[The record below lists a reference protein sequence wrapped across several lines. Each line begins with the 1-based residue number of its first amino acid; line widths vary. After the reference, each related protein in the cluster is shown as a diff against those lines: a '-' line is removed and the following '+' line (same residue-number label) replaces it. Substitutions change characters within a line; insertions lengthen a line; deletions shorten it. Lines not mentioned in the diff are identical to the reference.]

1 MATQIFTSTGSVS
14 ISSLINDIRQERL
27 ILQPEFQRNLVWNDK
42 HKESFIDTILKGY
55 PFPEIY
61 IAQSGVNLETLT
73 TQQVVVDGQQRLSTI
88 MKYVSDELICKSI
101 PKFQDLQE
109 QDKIDFLGYGVSVI
123 KLGNASSETIKE
135 VFRRINQTKYSLNPI
150 EIQNAFYDGEFIT
163 TAKEILDHFDVNA
176 LPVFSE
182 TDITRMVDLNFILL
196 LMATYEEGGY
206 FGGNNQTENY
216 IINYND
222 EYDNKDAIKEKFCR
236 VLQSIVDLNLPD
248 DSMWFRKSN
257 FFTLFNEI
265 VRLDTIPD
273 NLRDRLITFENNVMQ
288 NKRNEDS
295 NYGKYYSVMYTGT
308 NSRTARIERGQL
320 FRRGV
325 INGED
330 LDQQNEAL

>member
-265 VRLDTIPD
+265 VRLDTIPE

-330 LDQQNEAL
+330 LNQ

>member
-1 MATQIFTSTGSVS
+1 MASQIFTSTGSVN

-61 IAQSGVNLETLT
+61 IAQSGVDLETLQ

-88 MKYVSDELICKSI
+88 MKYVSNDLPCKTI
-101 PKFQDLQE
+101 PRFQDLGE

-123 KLGNASSETIKE
+123 NLGNASSDTIKE

-222 EYDNKDAIKEKFCR
+222 EYDNKDAIKEKFCV

-273 NLRDRLITFENNVMQ
+273 NFRDSLISFENHVMQ
-288 NKRNEDS
+288 NKGNENS

-325 INGED
+325 INGEN
-330 LDQQNEAL
+330 LDQ

>member
-1 MATQIFTSTGSVS
+1 MAKQIFTSTGSVN

-27 ILQPEFQRNLVWNDK
+27 ILQPEFQRNLVWNEK

-61 IAQSGVNLETLT
+61 IAQSGVDLDKLQ

-88 MKYVSDELICKSI
+88 MAYISNKLICKTI
-101 PKFQDLQE
+101 PSFQDLNN
-109 QDKIDFLGYGVSVI
+109 QDKTDFLGYGVSVI
-123 KLGNASSETIKE
+123 NLGNASSETIKE
-135 VFRRINQTKYSLNPI
+135 VFRRINQTKYCLNPI

-163 TAKEILDHFDVNA
+163 TAKEILDHFNVEA

-206 FGGNNQTENY
+206 YGGNKQTEHY
-216 IINYND
+216 IIENND
-222 EYDNKDAIKEKFCR
+222 EYAKKEIVKERFCSI
-236 VLQSIVDLNLPD
+236 LQFIVDLKLPV

-265 VRLDTIPD
+265 VRLDNIPD
-273 NLRDRLITFENNVMQ
+273 HFKQNLINFEFHVMQ
-288 NKRNEDS
+288 NKRNENS

-308 NSRTARIERGQL
+308 NSRTARIERGRL
-320 FRRGV
+320 FKEGV
-325 INGED
+325 INGNN
-330 LDQQNEAL
+330 LD

>member
-123 KLGNASSETIKE
+123 NLGNASSETIKE

-196 LMATYEEGGY
+196 LMTTYEEGGY

-265 VRLDTIPD
+265 VRLDTIPE

>member
-1 MATQIFTSTGSVS
+1 MAKQIFTSSGSVS

-61 IAQSGVNLETLT
+61 IAQSGVDFETLQ

-88 MKYVSDELICKSI
+88 IKYVSNELTYKTI
-101 PKFQDLQE
+101 PRFQDLSE

-123 KLGNASSETIKE
+123 NLGNATSETIKE

-150 EIQNAFYDGEFIT
+150 EIQNAFYDGESIT
-163 TAKEILDHFDVNA
+163 TAKEILDNFDVDA

-182 TDITRMVDLNFILL
+182 TDITRMVDLNYILL

-206 FGGNNQTENY
+206 FGGNKQTEDY
-216 IINYND
+216 IIKYND
-222 EYDNKDAIKEKFCR
+222 NYPNKDSIKQKFCQT
-236 VLQSIVDLNLPD
+236 LQLIVDLQLPS

-257 FFTLFNEI
+257 FFTLFCEI
-265 VRLDTIPD
+265 VKQEAVPD
-273 NLRDRLITFENNVMQ
+273 NFRERLINFDDCVMQ
-288 NKRNEDS
+288 NKGHEES
-295 NYGKYYSVMYTGT
+295 EYGQYYSAMYTGT
-308 NSRTARIERGQL
+308 NNRGPRIVRGQL
-320 FRRGV
+320 FRKG
-325 INGED
+325 IIEGEV
-330 LDQQNEAL
+330 LV

>member
-123 KLGNASSETIKE
+123 NLGNASSETIKE

-330 LDQQNEAL
+330 LNQ

>member
-1 MATQIFTSTGSVS
+1 MATQIFTSTGSVN

-61 IAQSGVNLETLT
+61 IAQSGVDLETLQ

-88 MKYVSDELICKSI
+88 MKYVSNDLPCKTI
-101 PKFQDLQE
+101 PRFQDLGE

-123 KLGNASSETIKE
+123 NLGNASSDTIKE

-222 EYDNKDAIKEKFCR
+222 EYDNKDAIKEKFCV

-273 NLRDRLITFENNVMQ
+273 NFRDSLISFENHVMQ
-288 NKRNEDS
+288 NKGNENS

>member
-330 LDQQNEAL
+330 LNQ

>member
-1 MATQIFTSTGSVS
+1 MARQIFTSSGSVN
-14 ISSLINDIRQERL
+14 ISALINEIRQERL
-27 ILQPEFQRNLVWNDK
+27 VLQPEFQRNLVWNDK

-61 IAQSGVNLETLT
+61 IAQSGVDLETLQ

-88 MKYVSDELICKSI
+88 MKYVSDELILKTI
-101 PKFQDLQE
+101 PKFQDLNE

-123 KLGNASSETIKE
+123 NLGNASSETIRE
-135 VFRRINQTKYSLNPI
+135 VFHRINQTKYSLNPI
-150 EIQNAFYDGEFIT
+150 EIQHAFYDGEFIS
-163 TAKEILDHFDVNA
+163 TAKEILDRFDVDA

-206 FGGNNQTENY
+206 FGGNSQTENY

-222 EYDNKDAIKEKFCR
+222 EYPNKDIVKQKFCQI
-236 VLQSIVDLNLPD
+236 LQYIVDLQLPN

-257 FFTLFNEI
+257 FFTLFCEI
-265 VRLDTIPD
+265 VKLEEIPV
-273 NLRDRLITFENNVMQ
+273 NILDRLNNFERDVMQ
-288 NKRNEDS
+288 NKRNEES

-308 NSRTARIERGQL
+308 NSRIARLERGQL

-325 INGED
+325 IEGEN
-330 LDQQNEAL
+330 LDQQ

>member
-1 MATQIFTSTGSVS
+1 MAKQIFTSAGSMS

-27 ILQPEFQRNLVWNDK
+27 ILQPEFQRNLVWNEN

-61 IAQSGVNLETLT
+61 IAQSGVDFETLQ

-88 MKYVSDELICKSI
+88 IQYVSNELVCKTI
-101 PKFQDLQE
+101 PKFQDLEE
-109 QDKIDFLGYGVSVI
+109 QDIIDFLGYGVSVI
-123 KLGNASSETIKE
+123 SLGNASSETIKE
-135 VFRRINQTKYSLNPI
+135 VFRRINQTKYSLNQI
-150 EIQNAFYDGEFIT
+150 EIQNAYYDGEFIS
-163 TAKEILDHFDVNA
+163 TAKDILDRFNVRE

-206 FGGNNQTENY
+206 FSGNKQTEEY
-216 IINYND
+216 IIKYND
-222 EYDNKDAIKEKFCR
+222 EYENKDVVKEKFIQ
-236 VLQSIVDLNLPD
+236 LLHSIVDWQLPV

-257 FFTLFNEI
+257 FFTLFSEI
-265 VRLDTIPD
+265 VRLERIPE
-273 NLRDRLITFENNVMQ
+273 NIIDRLLSFEDNVMN
-288 NKRNEDS
+288 NKRNEQF
-295 NYGKYYSVMYTGT
+295 NYGKYYSAMYTGT

-330 LDQQNEAL
+330 LSQNN

>member
-1 MATQIFTSTGSVS
+1 MAKQIFTSTGSVN

-27 ILQPEFQRNLVWNDK
+27 ILQPEFQRNLVWNEK

-61 IAQSGVNLETLT
+61 IAQSGVDLDKLQ

-88 MKYVSDELICKSI
+88 MAYISNKLICKTI
-101 PKFQDLQE
+101 PSFQDLNN
-109 QDKIDFLGYGVSVI
+109 QDKTDFLGYGVSVI
-123 KLGNASSETIKE
+123 NLGNASSETIKE
-135 VFRRINQTKYSLNPI
+135 VFRRINQTKYCLNPI

-163 TAKEILDHFDVNA
+163 TAKEILDHFNVEA

-206 FGGNNQTENY
+206 YGGNKQTEHY
-216 IINYND
+216 IIENND
-222 EYDNKDAIKEKFCR
+222 EYANKEIVKERFCR
-236 VLQSIVDLNLPD
+236 ILQFIVDLELPV

-265 VRLDTIPD
+265 VRLDNIPD
-273 NLRDRLITFENNVMQ
+273 YFKFKQNLINFEFHVME
-288 NKRNEDS
+288 NKRNENS

-308 NSRTARIERGQL
+308 NSRTARIERGRL
-320 FRRGV
+320 FKEGV
-325 INGED
+325 INGNN
-330 LDQQNEAL
+330 LD